1 MYVNLMQR
9 PRFTTTVVMRTGAD
23 VGTVTAAARRVLH
36 DLAPDVPPRFRT
48 FAQIYAA
55 SLGARRFNLTLVGVF
70 AGTALILAVAG
81 IYGVMA
87 YNVTRRRREIGVRI
101 ALGATTGD
109 VLRNILG
116 QGLVTI
122 AIGVVAGVL
131 GALALTRWLQSMLFD
146 VTPTD
151 PLAFAA
157 VVAVLVGVATLACY
171 VPARRGTRVNPVE
184 ALRQE

>member
-1 MYVNLMQR
+1 MC
-9 PRFTTTVVMRTGAD
+9 
-23 VGTVTAAARRVLH
+23 
-36 DLAPDVPPRFRT
+36 PRFRT
-48 FAQIYAA
+48 FAQIYSA

-101 ALGATTGD
+101 ALGATAGD
-109 VLRNILG
+109 VLRTVLG
-116 QGLVTI
+116 QGLTTI
-122 AIGVVAGVL
+122 AIGVVAGVA
-131 GALALTRWLQSMLFD
+131 GALALTRWLQAMLFG

-151 PLAFAA
+151 PIAFAA
-157 VVAVLVGVATLACY
+157 VVGVLVVVASLACF

-184 ALRQE
+184 ALK